1 MDNMPVSAVLFLSI
15 PEELLITALGLL
27 LFGITPR
34 KHLLQLFLIAV
45 LQALVSFS
53 IRMLPLPFG
62 IHTLVQIPLFA
73 LAVSLVLSLPYM
85 GAFISILVSS
95 TIYTVLDAT
104 FIPLLIKITGIP
116 LSEILQSTSLR
127 VMFFL
132 PQGLTM
138 LVLILIIAITGFR
151 LFTLSDYR
159 SARSRKQDGY
169 H

>member
-1 MDNMPVSAVLFLSI
+1 MDNMPLAAVLFLSI

-27 LFGITPR
+27 LFGISIR
-34 KHLLQLFLIAV
+34 KHLFQLFLIAA

-53 IRMLPLPFG
+53 IRLLPLPFG

-73 LAVSLVLSLPYM
+73 LAVTLVLRLPYV
-85 GAFISILVSS
+85 GAFICILVSS

-104 FIPLLIKITGIP
+104 FIPLLMKITEIP
-116 LSEILQSTSLR
+116 ISEVLQSTSLR

-138 LVLILIIAITGFR
+138 LGLILIIVTTGFR
-151 LFTLSDYR
+151 LFTISDYR